1 MKKILYIAASAV
13 LSLGMVSCSLDA
25 ENLTDSTS
33 ENFPKTEEDATASLA
48 AIYENLN
55 AVNAT
60 PQASFYYLSM
70 LASDDNL
77 GGGGAND
84 KLMQA
89 LDLMCNYNANMTEQF
104 YKDRYE
110 GIGRANALL
119 QALPN
124 TDLSDD
130 FKAQAIG
137 EAKFLRGFYYYEL
150 ASQYGNV
157 PLATEPGQDP
167 VQGEVTDLWA
177 QILMDLRDA
186 AEDMPEQKLTD
197 GHVDKYT
204 AEGMLARVWLF
215 YTGFY
220 GNGEE
225 IAQLTSTSYNP
236 LQSVE
241 LPDGTTLTKQNVIDY
256 VDDCVEHSGY
266 DLVEDYRNLW
276 AYTNKYT
283 VESYPYTAGQGLKW
297 VEDDNAVN
305 PESMFAIKFNKLAS
319 WSTTIG
325 YGNGYALHFGIRG
338 GQDVDKT
345 FPFGQGWGAGPVA
358 PNLVS
363 DWTAAEPSDIRRD
376 ASIQDVRELP
386 QYAFGGATWA
396 DFIQETNY
404 FEKKQ
409 CAIAG
414 TDGDTYQPCFE
425 VFMYGD
431 KGWSNGVNFQTSNIH
446 DLVLL
451 RFADVLLMQS
461 ELKQDVT
468 GINRVRQRAGLPT
481 ISSYSDT
488 ALRNERRWELA
499 FEGVRWNDIRRWH
512 IAADALEKQTNQ
524 PTYSRGIP
532 DTNKAH
538 NGGYKTRYNATAG
551 FQKMPE
557 NQVLQGRVAQNEGWT
572 SADSEY
578 QGW

>member
-104 YKDRYE
+104 YKDRFE